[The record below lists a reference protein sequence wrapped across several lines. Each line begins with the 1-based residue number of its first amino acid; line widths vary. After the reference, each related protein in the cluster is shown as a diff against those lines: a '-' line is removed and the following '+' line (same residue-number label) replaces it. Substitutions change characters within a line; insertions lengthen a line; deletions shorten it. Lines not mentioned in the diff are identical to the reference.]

1 MNIEAE
7 ADKWMRNEIIRFLI
21 GIVGVAIYC
30 FGVNFFMV
38 PLGLYSGGF
47 LGISQ
52 LLRTFLVSG
61 LGINF
66 GNFDIAGLFYY
77 LFNIP
82 LIILAYKIMPKTF
95 VIKVFI
101 VSTTMSLFL
110 SLFGAP
116 KEPLLEES
124 LANCIIGAIICG
136 FGVGTYLKCGC
147 SSGGTE
153 IIGIYLIR
161 KNYNLSIGQV
171 NLTVNAF
178 IYLMCLL
185 VFNVQTAVYS
195 IIFSVVSTLVMDKI
209 HTQTINVEA
218 IIISKKNN
226 DLIEKKIMEEM
237 QRGITY
243 WEAYGGYTNEKS
255 FVMYTI
261 ISKYEVPALKRIV
274 HEANPQAFT
283 VFKEGPHVS
292 GNFIKRL

>member
-52 LLRTFLVSG
+52 LIRTFLVSG
-61 LGINF
+61 LGLNL
-66 GNFDIAGLFYY
+66 GNFDIAGLLYY
-77 LFNIP
+77 LANIP

-95 VIKVFI
+95 VVKVFI

-110 SLFGAP
+110 SLFCIP
-116 KEPLLEES
+116 KEPLLDER
-124 LANCIIGAIICG
+124 LTNCIIGAIICG
-136 FGVGTYLKCGC
+136 FGAGTYLKCGC

-153 IIGIYLIR
+153 IIGIYFIR

-171 NLTVNAF
+171 NLCINAG
-178 IYLMCLL
+178 IYLICLL
-185 VFNVQTAVYS
+185 LFNVQTAVYS

-226 DLIEKKIMEEM
+226 DIIEKRIMEEM

-243 WEAYGGYTNEKS
+243 WEAYGGYTDEKS
-255 FVMYTI
+255 YVMYTI
-261 ISKYEVPALKRIV
+261 ISKYEVPTLKRIV
-274 HEANPQAFT
+274 HEANPHAFT
-283 VFKEGPHVS
+283 VFKEGANVS

>member
-30 FGVNFFMV
+30 FGINYFMV

-52 LLRTFLVSG
+52 LIRTFLVSV

-66 GNFDIAGLFYY
+66 GNFDIAGLLYY
-77 LFNIP
+77 LANIP

-101 VSTTMSLFL
+101 VSTAMTFFL
-110 SLFGAP
+110 SVINIP
-116 KEPLLEES
+116 KEPLLDER
-124 LANCIIGAIICG
+124 LTNCIIGAIISG
-136 FGVGTYLKCGC
+136 FGAGTYLKCGC

-153 IIGIYLIR
+153 IIGIYFLR
-161 KNYNLSIGQV
+161 KNYNISIGQV
-171 NLTVNAF
+171 NLSINAF
-178 IYLMCLL
+178 IYLMCLM

-226 DLIEKKIMEEM
+226 DIIEKRILKEM

-255 FVMYTI
+255 YVMFTM
-261 ISKYEVPALKRIV
+261 ISKYEVPTLKRIV

-283 VFKEGPHVS
+283 VFKEGANVS
-292 GNFIKRL
+292 GNFIKHL